1 MEKITAR
8 IRFWYSADVEIEV
21 EDPENYDEIDRKL
34 EDIANEFSVYD
45 GNKHWRT
52 DFDDYEIEID

>member
-8 IRFWYSADVEIEV
+8 IRFWYATEVEIEV
-21 EDPENYDEIDRKL
+21 ENPEDYDEIDRKL
-34 EDIANEFSVYD
+34 EEIAGEFSVYD